1 MSSYDLCDFQKEVF
15 KHQCVLCYVFLF
27 LVAGEAPDGE
37 SSVILH
43 LCVTDARWACSMAS
57 KWNYNVLATKIL
69 EAFLLWYSILIDT
82 TPN

>member
-15 KHQCVLCYVFLF
+15 KRYVLLF

-57 KWNYNVLATKIL
+57 K
-69 EAFLLWYSILIDT
+69 
-82 TPN
+82 